1 MQSRSKEEISDFIVF
16 KIIYPLLGIVFIAVN
31 PISFFVLAT
40 LLSTIVYCLIFR
52 KHIFRKTFL
61 FVLAPVYIFLMFV
74 YSVSPL
80 IQYYEFKLTHHDWI
94 EVKGQISNFDVVWK
108 GGKSR
113 KSTVDID
120 YQYTIYSKKF
130 HSTAVDI
137 INRRSHSVFWS
148 SENEIKESNVKLKQD
163 VAEYVSEMNFKIFH
177 NLQTEESR
185 LFIPLN
191 ILLFS
196 NSSGFSIIYG
206 MLKIIL
212 FPFLFFIIFS
222 SIKNKFQN

>member
-16 KIIYPLLGIVFIAVN
+16 KIIYPLLGIVFIAFN

-40 LLSTIVYCLIFR
+40 ILSTIFYYLIFR
-52 KHIFRKTFL
+52 KNIFRKTFL
-61 FVLAPVYIFLMFV
+61 FVLASVYLFLMFV
-74 YSVSPL
+74 YSVSPK
-80 IQYYEFKLTHHDWI
+80 IQYCEFKLTHPDWI

-113 KSTVDID
+113 KSTVEID
-120 YQYTIYSKKF
+120 YQYIIYSKKF
-130 HSTAVDI
+130 HRTAVDVI
-137 INRRSHSVFWS
+137 SRRSHSVFWS
-148 SENEIKESNVKLKQD
+148 SENEIKESNLKLKQD
-163 VAEYVSEMNFKIFH
+163 ITEYVSVENFKIFH
-177 NLQTEESR
+177 NPQTEESR

-212 FPFLFFIIFS
+212 IPFLFFIIFS
-222 SIKNKFQN
+222 GIKNKFQN